1 MSGGVPA
8 LRPEGSDSADV
19 RYLAERLVVS
29 VREDIGRADTKAAI
43 LLSGAIA
50 FCAVAFTKDGLREP
64 LAPVRLS
71 LLSAG
76 GVLCV
81 AGLLMLIAVVL
92 PRTRIGAESTFLHDL
107 LSGTPSD
114 ELLVR
119 LNTTGE
125 DVVGW
130 LLSQASVH
138 AAVLAAKYRW
148 LRMGGCSLML
158 GAVLVLLSE
167 LW

>member
-1 MSGGVPA
+1 MSSGAPA
-8 LRPEGSDSADV
+8 ARPEGPDTTEV
-19 RYLAERLVVS
+19 RYLAERLVAS
-29 VREDIGRADTKAAI
+29 VREDIARADTKAAI

-50 FCAVAFTKDGLREP
+50 FCAVAFTKDGLHQP
-64 LAPVRLS
+64 LSPLRLA
-71 LLSAG
+71 LLTAG

-92 PRTRIGAESTFLHDL
+92 PRTRIGARNTFLNDL
-107 LSGTPSD
+107 LAGTPTD
-114 ELLVR
+114 ELLAR

-130 LLSQASVH
+130 LLRQATVH

>member
-1 MSGGVPA
+1 MSTGAPAARPGGT
-8 LRPEGSDSADV
+8 DTADV
-19 RYLAERLVVS
+19 RYMAERLVTS

-50 FCAVAFTKDGLREP
+50 FCAVTFNEDGLAGTVGP
-64 LAPVRLS
+64 WTLA
-71 LLSAG
+71 LLAG
-76 GVLCV
+76 GGFFCA

-92 PRTRIGAESTFLHDL
+92 PRTRIGADATFLRDL
-107 LSGTPSD
+107 VAGTPSD
-114 ELLVR
+114 VLLAR
-119 LNTTGE
+119 LTASGQ

-130 LLSQASVH
+130 LLSQATVH

-158 GAVLVLLSE
+158 GAVLILLSE